1 MEKYI
6 FKKHTVLR
14 LISLP
19 GDLFYPTAVDTT
31 IMIAQVHR
39 PQMKSDKIFMA
50 KIWNDGYKKMKG
62 KRIETEGSQM
72 PEVLSLF
79 KTFIKDQEIKSNL
92 ATIIPAFEIMKKNAE
107 FSPEQYLPLN

>member
-1 MEKYI
+1 M
-6 FKKHTVLR
+6 T
-14 LISLP
+14 
-19 GDLFYPTAVDTT
+19 DT
-31 IMIAQVHR
+31 
-39 PQMKSDKIFMA
+39 
-50 KIWNDGYKKMKG
+50 KMKG